1 MGFTISIQVDYVD
14 VDTFYPSEG
23 WEKYVTDEKDKNFW
37 DKCFNAT
44 EDDEELIEEIRDMAE
59 QDFMMMDAASATI
72 EVDDERIENPFTTE
86 EYELPSPV
94 SMLRRRLRRED
105 KTFKMEEM
113 QGKKFLY
120 LKVWENGGEF
130 RYEGDG
136 DFDLEKLTYN
146 SFGCFEYDG
155 NDFEFIGGDGSSSY
169 EYFWSSGGERI
180 L

>member
-1 MGFTISIQVDYVD
+1 MGEIF
-14 VDTFYPSEG
+14 
-23 WEKYVTDEKDKNFW
+23 TDEKDKNFW

-44 EDDEELIEEIRDMAE
+44 EDDELIEEIRDMAE

-113 QGKKFLY
+113 QGKKFY
-120 LKVWENGGEF
+120 
-130 RYEGDG
+130 
-136 DFDLEKLTYN
+136 T
-146 SFGCFEYDG
+146 
-155 NDFEFIGGDGSSSY
+155 
-169 EYFWSSGGERI
+169 
-180 L
+180 